1 MRREHPPCDHPR
13 RMPTSETVS
22 GLSAFERRGAG
33 TDAERRAA
41 SWLKG
46 ELDAGGREVTIEPF
60 WCHPSWAF
68 AHAWH
73 VALGLVGSLLAVGSP
88 RLGGVLILLSL
99 LSVIADALFGASPGR
114 RLTPERASQNV
125 IAAAPESD
133 TERRV
138 CLVVTANYDA
148 VRTGVAYWR
157 PLRDAAAR
165 FRGLTPGW
173 LGWLVIALVWLEA
186 VAIARVTVPKGMA
199 IGAAQLVPTVGL
211 VLALAL
217 LLELASSQFGPSAGD
232 NASGVAVAIALARA
246 LDAAPP
252 RHAAAEIVLAGAGDG
267 SGIGLRRYLRAR
279 KGALT
284 HGNTVVLG
292 IAACA
297 GGSPRWWVSDGPF
310 LPLPYF
316 AKLRELCAALA
327 REEPGLGARPH
338 RGRGSSPA
346 FAARLARLPA
356 ITIGCL
362 DEHQVAPRSHR
373 PSDTVEAIDEASLD
387 RAVELGLLLVDAID
401 AFVGARGRRPPQL
414 DSTASRVR

>member
-1 MRREHPPCDHPR
+1 MRREHPPCDHLR
-13 RMPTSETVS
+13 RMRTSETVS
-22 GLSAFERRGAG
+22 GLAAFERRGAG

-41 SWLKG
+41 TWLEG

-60 WCHPSWAF
+60 WCRPNWAF

-73 VALGLVGSLLAVGSP
+73 VVLGLLGSLLAVGSP
-88 RLGGVLILLSL
+88 PLGGALILLSL
-99 LSVIADALFGASPGR
+99 LSVIADALVGSSLGR

-125 IAAAPESD
+125 IAAAPQSD
-133 TERRV
+133 RERRLR
-138 CLVVTANYDA
+138 LVVTANYGA

-157 PLRDAAAR
+157 PLRAAAAW

-186 VAIARVTVPKGMA
+186 IAIARVTGSKGTA

-217 LLELASSQFGPSAGD
+217 LLEIASSEFGPSAGD
-232 NASGVAVAIALARA
+232 NASGVAVAIAVARA

-252 RHAAAEIVLAGAGDG
+252 RHAAVEVVLAGAGDG

-279 KGALT
+279 RGAVT
-284 HGNTVVLG
+284 NSNTVVLG

-297 GGSPRWWVSDGPF
+297 AGSPRWWVSDGPL

-316 AKLRELCAALA
+316 AKLRELCATLA
-327 REEPGLGARPH
+327 RAEPGLGAGPH

-346 FAARLARLPA
+346 FAARLERLPA
-356 ITIGCL
+356 IAIGCL
-362 DEHQVAPRSHR
+362 DEHGLAPRSHR
-373 PSDTVEAIDEASLD
+373 PSDTVEAIDEPSLD

-401 AFVGARGRRPPQL
+401 AFLGVAPAPAAAAEL
-414 DSTASRVR
+414 DR